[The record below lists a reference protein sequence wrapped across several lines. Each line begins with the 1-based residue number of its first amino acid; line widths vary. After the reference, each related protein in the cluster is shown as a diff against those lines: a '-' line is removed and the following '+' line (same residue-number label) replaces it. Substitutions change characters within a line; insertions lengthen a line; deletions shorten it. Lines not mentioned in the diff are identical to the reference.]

1 MLINTLTN
9 FNKLYLIVKR
19 YQFLIQINVFGTQN
33 EMTEMLSRHLISDI
47 KSNGITH
54 FVYSA

>member
-33 EMTEMLSRHLISDI
+33 EMTDRDALSPF
-47 KSNGITH
+47 N
-54 FVYSA
+54 